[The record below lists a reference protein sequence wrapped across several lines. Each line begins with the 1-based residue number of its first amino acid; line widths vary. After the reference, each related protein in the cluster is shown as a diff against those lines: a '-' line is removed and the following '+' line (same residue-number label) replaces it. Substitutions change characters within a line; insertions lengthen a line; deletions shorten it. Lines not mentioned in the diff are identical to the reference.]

1 MEIVTMA
8 TSKKVKEEESEV
20 VGLKNSCR
28 LMNEVMNS
36 WMDWKMVEDVGNKK
50 DEVMNR
56 NQKWVVG

>member
-56 NQKWVVG
+56 NQKWVVV